1 LGVARKHRQFVA
13 RILLAAFVFAQG
25 AVSAYA
31 CPELAGP
38 GSAPA
43 SAEAMPDCD
52 QMNGLDPSAP
62 NLCLAHCQSGLQSFD
77 HSPQPAASPAV
88 VPALVVFL
96 PDVAASETSSRAC
109 NTLRLTAAAPPPH
122 SILHCCFRI

>member
-1 LGVARKHRQFVA
+1 LIVTRKYRQFVA
-13 RILLAAFVFAQG
+13 RLLLAAFVFAQG

-31 CPELAGP
+31 CPNLTEP
-38 GSAPA
+38 VSAPM

-52 QMNGLDPSAP
+52 QMKGLDPGAP
-62 NLCLAHCQSGLQSFD
+62 NLCLAHCQSGLQSFE

-88 VPALVVFL
+88 LPALVVFL

-109 NTLRLTAAAPPPH
+109 TTLRFTAAAPPPH